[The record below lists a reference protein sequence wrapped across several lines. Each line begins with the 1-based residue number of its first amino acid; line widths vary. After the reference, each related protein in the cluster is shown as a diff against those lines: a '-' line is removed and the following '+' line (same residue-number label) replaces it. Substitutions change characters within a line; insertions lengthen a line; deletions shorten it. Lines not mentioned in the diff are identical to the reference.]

1 MAKKFTQ
8 RETEQL
14 IAGIREAYETKIR
27 QLQYRLDGLVAE
39 NRSLRASLSEYKNK
53 ENRIGRAIVAA
64 EEKGEEIREFYR
76 VSAET
81 EWKTLQLFA
90 EKWKNLAAQMAGLIP
105 QGEAER
111 YAEFAENL
119 SALLGKESG
128 YFTAPSAANQE
139 QDEDNKITAQ
149 PEEFD
154 PKAVI
159 GKYMDGEEETGFNLD
174 DVINPKG
181 VLDLEKLCRS
191 LGLME
196 DDSSAEQAEKP
207 KTEATERE
215 FADQKAAG
223 EGKGS
228 EAKPS
233 EQTAVRNSSVA
244 QPSALVADRNTSAAQ
259 PAVQQAMRIAAAA
272 KPAAQSYLRPAMP
285 QKPSEKTQ
293 KNLHGVKKFQPPR

>member
-139 QDEDNKITAQ
+139 QDKDNKITAQ

-207 KTEATERE
+207 KTEGTVIQL
-215 FADQKAAG
+215 ADQKTAE
-223 EGKGS
+223 EGNVS

-233 EQTAVRNSSVA
+233 EQTAVRNSSAA

>member
-39 NRSLRASLSEYKNK
+39 NRSLRASLSEYKHK

-64 EEKGEEIREFYR
+64 EEKGEEIRAFYR
-76 VSAET
+76 MSAET

-90 EKWKNLAAQMAGLIP
+90 EKWKSLAEQMAGLIP

-111 YAEFAENL
+111 YAEFADSL
-119 SALLGKESG
+119 AALLGKSG
-128 YFTAPSAANQE
+128 HYFAPE
-139 QDEDNKITAQ
+139 QPRSEEEEAS
-149 PEEFD
+149 PEEEPFD

-196 DDSSAEQAEKP
+196 DDAQTPPQAEEP
-207 KTEATERE
+207 SQTERE
-215 FADQKAAG
+215 NAQGAATPA
-223 EGKGS
+223 S
-228 EAKPS
+228 
-233 EQTAVRNSSVA
+233 QTAQRAPSAA
-244 QPSALVADRNTSAAQ
+244 QPASLTADRNASAAQ
-259 PAVQQAMRIAAAA
+259 PAVQQAIRIAAAA

-285 QKPSEKTQ
+285 AKPSKKPQ
-293 KNLHGVKKFQPPR
+293 NKQHGVNKFHPPR

>member
-8 RETEQL
+8 REMEQL
-14 IAGIREAYETKIR
+14 IGGIREAYETKIR

-39 NRSLRASLSEYKNK
+39 NRSLRASLAEYKNK
-53 ENRIGRAIVAA
+53 ENRIGRAIIAA

-76 VSAET
+76 MSAET

-105 QGEAER
+105 QGEADR

-119 SALLGKESG
+119 SALLGKNEG
-128 YFTAPSAANQE
+128 HFQPIEEKKDILNE
-139 QDEDNKITAQ
+139 QVDEPDLHS
-149 PEEFD
+149 EEFD

-181 VLDLEKLCRS
+181 VLDLEKLCKS

-196 DDSSAEQAEKP
+196 DSEEVQVQEKEEGDVVPDSLEAQTLAQENVVQAKPAEQ
-207 KTEATERE
+207 TV
-215 FADQKAAG
+215 
-223 EGKGS
+223 
-228 EAKPS
+228 
-233 EQTAVRNSSVA
+233 VRSPSVA
-244 QPSALVADRNTSAAQ
+244 QPSNLTVDRTASSAQ

-285 QKPSEKTQ
+285 TKPTDKTQ
-293 KNLHGVKKFQPPR
+293 KKSNGVKKFQPPR